1 MIRKN
6 HIILIMIAGLLLF
19 TCQLSAQERSSVVRG
34 RVTFKQT
41 GEPLMGVTVVEK
53 DKDNRIVNGVATDI
67 NGTFQLKIHDRND
80 SLHFTQVGM
89 KEVVRSIKNREIVNV
104 SMEEESSVLEE
115 VAVTAKRVASS
126 GGFFTPSDRTAA
138 VTTIDLKELEEIPAA
153 SVDQILEGQVPGLM
167 ISMNSGDPGS
177 GSAIQIRGAASLG
190 LGTKPL
196 IVVDDVPFKT
206 EEEVDVNNPDGLS

>member
-1 MIRKN
+1 MYLYLIINKVKASYHDKKN

-89 KEVVRSIKNREIVNV
+89 KEVVRSIKIVR
-104 SMEEESSVLEE
+104 S
-115 VAVTAKRVASS
+115 
-126 GGFFTPSDRTAA
+126 
-138 VTTIDLKELEEIPAA
+138 
-153 SVDQILEGQVPGLM
+153 
-167 ISMNSGDPGS
+167 
-177 GSAIQIRGAASLG
+177 
-190 LGTKPL
+190 
-196 IVVDDVPFKT
+196 
-206 EEEVDVNNPDGLS
+206 